1 MFDYQIFAQQEY
13 GGVSRYHIE
22 LARKLNKLNDLPV
35 NISCRY
41 SINEY
46 LHEYDGHKKLNI
58 KKNKYIRKILKIRNK
73 IFNELKCKRDAKI
86 ADIVHI
92 TWVNPYLNKEIK
104 GKFIVTVH
112 DMIHELYWS
121 NMPGVFKEIA
131 RKKAAIYGSDAIIAI
146 SQNTKKDILKLYP
159 DIPEDKI
166 SVIYHGTNHLPIA
179 THLNRKIPNNYI
191 LYVGRRQD
199 YKGFDFMI
207 KALSD
212 LLIANKEIKLLFVGG
227 GDFNNQEYH
236 AFEKLGILNSVI
248 QMSVCDAELACIY
261 HHAIC
266 FVYPSLYEGFGF
278 PILEAFDNECPCIC
292 TNASCLPEVG
302 GDAALYFE
310 KDNGQDLM
318 EKVELM
324 ISNSKVRQEYIKRGQ
339 ERVKMFTWEKCA
351 KETYE
356 VYKNV
361 CGVQ

>member
-22 LARKLNKLNDLPV
+22 LARELNKLNDLPID
-35 NISCRY
+35 ISCRY

-46 LHEYDGHKKLNI
+46 LYEYDGNKKVNI
-58 KKNKYIRKILKIRNK
+58 NRNKLIRKILKIRNE
-73 IFNELKCKRDAKI
+73 IFNELKCKRDAKN

-104 GKFIVTVH
+104 GKFVVTIH

-121 NMPGVFKEIA
+121 NMSWASKEIA
-131 RKKAAIYGSDAIIAI
+131 RKKVAIYESDAIIAI

-179 THLNRKIPNNYI
+179 THFNRKIPINYI

-199 YKGFDFMI
+199 YKGSDFMI

-227 GDFNNQEYH
+227 GDFDSQEYRT
-236 AFEKLGILNSVI
+236 FEKLGILNSVI
-248 QMSVCDAELACIY
+248 QMNVCDAELAYIY
-261 HHAIC
+261 QHAIC

-278 PILEAFDNECPCIC
+278 PILEAFDNDCPCIC

-310 KDNGQDLM
+310 EGNGGELA
-318 EKVELM
+318 EKVKLM
-324 ISNSKVRQEYIKRGQ
+324 INNSKLRQEYINRGK

-356 VYKNV
+356 VYKKV
-361 CGVQ
+361 CGMQ